1 MEGYPKTKYPKVGGG
16 SITVASPDQEKLLGD
31 GWQDHPP
38 FVIPDPAE
46 NIEKI
51 FAEAV
56 DQDQREIIANLK
68 TPKRRGRPPKAK
80 EGDPFEQST

>member
-16 SITVASPDQEKLLGD
+16 SITVASPDQEKMLGD

-38 FVIPDPAE
+38 FVVEPVV
-46 NIEKI
+46 
-51 FAEAV
+51 EA
-56 DQDQREIIANLK
+56 
-68 TPKRRGRPPKAK
+68 PKRRGRPPKSE